1 MNEIERREVNEAID
15 QEETG
20 NDLKN
25 NDEEEKQMEIK
36 LEAVEKV
43 MELAGVDYYTAKE
56 ALVNA
61 EGDIDKALESLAT
74 GNTSSVGDEI
84 KDMIDKLKA
93 KVKEGN
99 VDRIQIRK
107 DDEII
112 LKVPVNVGIIGGIIG
127 AAAAP
132 WALIAGTVA
141 AFGFGCKLEIVKK
154 DGTTDEIV

>member
-1 MNEIERREVNEAID
+1 
-15 QEETG
+15 
-20 NDLKN
+20 
-25 NDEEEKQMEIK
+25 MEIK

-61 EGDIDKALESLAT
+61 EGDIDKALESLASS
-74 GNTSSVGDEI
+74 NTSGVGDEI

>member
-1 MNEIERREVNEAID
+1 
-15 QEETG
+15 
-20 NDLKN
+20 
-25 NDEEEKQMEIK
+25 MEIK

>member
-1 MNEIERREVNEAID
+1 MQI
-15 QEETG
+15 T
-20 NDLKN
+20 
-25 NDEEEKQMEIK
+25 

-43 MELAGVDYYTAKE
+43 MEQTGVDYSAAKE
-56 ALVNA
+56 ALIKTD
-61 EGDIDKALESLAT
+61 GDIDEAIKLVAPQ
-74 GNTSSVGDEI
+74 TSSVSDEV
-84 KDMIDKLKA
+84 KDTIDKLKS

-112 LKVPVNVGIIGGIIG
+112 LKVPVNVGIIGGLIG
-127 AAAAP
+127 AATAP
-132 WALIAGTVA
+132 WALIAGTIA

>member
-1 MNEIERREVNEAID
+1 MQI
-15 QEETG
+15 T
-20 NDLKN
+20 
-25 NDEEEKQMEIK
+25 

-43 MELAGVDYYTAKE
+43 MELAGVDYHTAKE

-61 EGDIDKALESLAT
+61 DGDLDKAIESLAT

-84 KDMIDKLKA
+84 KDLIEKLKA

-99 VDRIQIRK
+99 VDRVQIRK

-112 LKVPVNVGIIGGIIG
+112 LKVPVNVGIIGGLIG

-132 WALIAGTVA
+132 WALIAGTIA
-141 AFGFGCKLEIVKK
+141 AFGFGCKLEIIKK
-154 DGTTDEIV
+154 DGSVDEVV

>member
-1 MNEIERREVNEAID
+1 M
-15 QEETG
+15 
-20 NDLKN
+20 
-25 NDEEEKQMEIK
+25 
-36 LEAVEKV
+36 
-43 MELAGVDYYTAKE
+43 
-56 ALVNA
+56 
-61 EGDIDKALESLAT
+61 GDVVGDKAASAT
-74 GNTSSVGDEI
+74 FGSGGNLDVHVANGFSAF
-84 KDMIDKLKA
+84 L
-93 KVKEGN
+93 
-99 VDRIQIRK
+99 QIRK

>member
-1 MNEIERREVNEAID
+1 
-15 QEETG
+15 
-20 NDLKN
+20 
-25 NDEEEKQMEIK
+25 MEIK

-61 EGDIDKALESLAT
+61 EGDIDKALESMAT

>member
-1 MNEIERREVNEAID
+1 
-15 QEETG
+15 
-20 NDLKN
+20 
-25 NDEEEKQMEIK
+25 MEIR
-36 LEAVEKV
+36 LEDIEKV

-56 ALVNA
+56 ALVKA
-61 EGDIDKALESLAT
+61 EGNLDKALEDLAPT
-74 GNTSSVGDEI
+74 GTSVGDEI
-84 KDMIDKLKA
+84 KDMIEKLKA

-99 VDRIQIRK
+99 VDRVQIRK

-154 DGTTDEIV
+154 DGSVDEVV

>member
-1 MNEIERREVNEAID
+1 MQI
-15 QEETG
+15 T
-20 NDLKN
+20 
-25 NDEEEKQMEIK
+25 

-43 MELAGVDYYTAKE
+43 MELTGADYSAAKE

-61 EGDIDKALESLAT
+61 DGDVDEAVKAIAPETRNVS
-74 GNTSSVGDEI
+74 DEI
-84 KDMIDKLKA
+84 KDLIDKLKN

-107 DDEII
+107 DSEII

-127 AAAAP
+127 AATAP

-154 DGTTDEIV
+154 DGSVDEIV

>member
-1 MNEIERREVNEAID
+1 
-15 QEETG
+15 
-20 NDLKN
+20 
-25 NDEEEKQMEIK
+25 MEIK

-61 EGDIDKALESLAT
+61 EGDIDKALESLASS
-74 GNTSSVGDEI
+74 NTSGVGDEI

-154 DGTTDEIV
+154 DGTTDEIM

>member
-1 MNEIERREVNEAID
+1 
-15 QEETG
+15 
-20 NDLKN
+20 
-25 NDEEEKQMEIK
+25 MEIR
-36 LEAVEKV
+36 LEDVEKV

-56 ALVNA
+56 ALVKT
-61 EGDIDKALESLAT
+61 EGNLDKALEALAPT
-74 GNTSSVGDEI
+74 GTSVGDEI

-99 VDRIQIRK
+99 VDRVQIRK

-132 WALIAGTVA
+132 WALIAGTIA

-154 DGTTDEIV
+154 DGSTDEIV

>member
-1 MNEIERREVNEAID
+1 MQI
-15 QEETG
+15 T
-20 NDLKN
+20 
-25 NDEEEKQMEIK
+25 

-61 EGDIDKALESLAT
+61 DGDIDKALESLAP
-74 GNTSSVGDEI
+74 NSSSVGNEI
-84 KDMIDKLKA
+84 KDLIDKLKA

-99 VDRIQIRK
+99 VDRVQIRK
-107 DDEII
+107 DDEVI
-112 LKVPVNVGIIGGIIG
+112 LKVPVNVGIIGGLIG

-132 WALIAGTVA
+132 WALIAGTIA

-154 DGTTDEIV
+154 DGSVDEVV

>member
-1 MNEIERREVNEAID
+1 M
-15 QEETG
+15 
-20 NDLKN
+20 
-25 NDEEEKQMEIK
+25 MEIR
-36 LEAVEKV
+36 LEDVEKV

-56 ALVNA
+56 ALVKA
-61 EGDIDKALESLAT
+61 EGNLDKALEDLAPT
-74 GNTSSVGDEI
+74 GTSVGDEI
-84 KDMIDKLKA
+84 KDMIEKLKV

-99 VDRIQIRK
+99 VDRVQIRK

-132 WALIAGTVA
+132 WALIAGTIA

-154 DGTTDEIV
+154 DGSTDEIV

>member
-1 MNEIERREVNEAID
+1 
-15 QEETG
+15 
-20 NDLKN
+20 
-25 NDEEEKQMEIK
+25 MEIR
-36 LEAVEKV
+36 LEDIEKV

-56 ALVNA
+56 ALVKA
-61 EGDIDKALESLAT
+61 EGNLDKALEDLAPT
-74 GNTSSVGDEI
+74 GTSVGDEI
-84 KDMIDKLKA
+84 KDMIEKLKA

-99 VDRIQIRK
+99 VDRVQIRK

-132 WALIAGTVA
+132 WALIAGTIA

-154 DGTTDEIV
+154 DGSTDEIV

>member
-1 MNEIERREVNEAID
+1 
-15 QEETG
+15 
-20 NDLKN
+20 
-25 NDEEEKQMEIK
+25 MEIR
-36 LEAVEKV
+36 LEDVEKV

-56 ALVNA
+56 ELVKT
-61 EGDIDKALESLAT
+61 EGNLDKALEALAPT
-74 GNTSSVGDEI
+74 GTSVGDEI

-99 VDRIQIRK
+99 VDRVQIRK

-132 WALIAGTVA
+132 WALIAGTIT

-154 DGTTDEIV
+154 DGSTDEIV